1 MVEEMVDVKDVK
13 KEFWWDAHK
22 VERLADETELST
34 AFWLEIRRDDKW
46 TES

>member
-1 MVEEMVDVKDVK
+1 MVEEMVDAKDVK
-13 KEFWWDAHK
+13 KEFWWDARK

-34 AFWLEIRRDDKW
+34 AFWLEIRKDEKW